1 VCILAK
7 ILWHEGLSLE
17 NLPVAKP
24 VHETYRAFLIQ
35 GFKDL
40 VNDCYEL
47 AAVDGGTLADT
58 FIPAGVLL
66 ADFAEL
72 LQLDHQQ
79 LVDIFGPYYSE
90 SLIRD
95 GLVKDAVVL

>member
-1 VCILAK
+1 MAK
-7 ILWHEGLSLE
+7 ILWNEGLSLS
-17 NLPVAKP
+17 NLPVVKP
-24 VHETYRAFLIQ
+24 VREIYRAFLIQ

-58 FIPAGVLL
+58 FVPAGILL

-72 LQLDHQQ
+72 LQLNHQQ
-79 LVDIFGPYYSE
+79 LIEVFGLRYSE

-95 GLVKDAVVL
+95 GYVSPAGPVL